1 MCNNRFPTTVLSR
14 RLVSTLAFSLAVW
27 GAQAGASDDGIRQIA
42 GGAHAMG
49 DQVMAMNGDADA
61 HKDMEHGGMPGMS
74 GSMSADMHAHHH
86 QMMQRQG
93 YERSIHDY
101 RAPDLR
107 LVDMNGRTTTLPQA
121 LDANKP
127 VMMNFIFTTCTTI
140 CPVLSATF
148 SQVQQELGEEV
159 RQVQMIS
166 ITIDPEQDTPQQLKR
181 YADRYEAGTQWRFF
195 TGDRDNIIAVE
206 KAFDIYRGS
215 KSNHEPITLLRG
227 AGGNSWVRL
236 DGIASASD
244 IIGEYRKLD
253 AAGP

>member
-1 MCNNRFPTTVLSR
+1 MSNNRFLTSVLSR
-14 RLVSTLAFSLAVW
+14 HCVSAAAFALAVW
-27 GAQAGASDDGIRQIA
+27 GGQACASDDGIRPIA
-42 GGAHAMG
+42 DMHAVHG
-49 DQVMAMNGDADA
+49 PVMAMNGDSDA
-61 HKDMEHGGMPGMS
+61 HAAMQHGGMPGMS
-74 GSMSADMHAHHH
+74 DSMPEDMHAHHH
-86 QMMQRQG
+86 QMMHRQG
-93 YERSIHDY
+93 YERSMHDY
-101 RAPDLR
+101 SAPDLE
-107 LVDMNGRTTTLPQA
+107 LVDMNGRTTTLQQA

-148 SQVQQELGEEV
+148 SQVQQELGDEI
-159 RQVQMIS
+159 RQVQMVS

-181 YADRYEAGTQWRFF
+181 YADRYDAGSQWRFF

-253 AAGP
+253 VAGR